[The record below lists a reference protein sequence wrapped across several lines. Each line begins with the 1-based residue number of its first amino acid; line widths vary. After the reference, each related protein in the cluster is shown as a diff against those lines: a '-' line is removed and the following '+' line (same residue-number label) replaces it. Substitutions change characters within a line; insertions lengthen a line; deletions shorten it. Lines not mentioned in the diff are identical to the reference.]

1 MEKTLNTLT
10 NEERLFVS
18 AIHQEIFNRIFPT
31 IRHDLVGYLSASLM
45 RVSIMDRY
53 LNKQDVLPNLL
64 KHELIKIDTQLRSSI
79 VEIRALEFWD
89 FESKQNDNSNDVL
102 IKSVQLMTT
111 QLAMKNI
118 KLNIIPEEIDASNEV
133 VTKPFL
139 YCLLCTLCYIEDKNF
154 DNKDLLIRHTANSIE
169 IVIDPKEMITG
180 TTFMKSR
187 NLTISKEVAMK
198 FINLH
203 DMKMS
208 FNNEDIKL
216 TW

>member
-1 MEKTLNTLT
+1 MEKPFEKFT
-10 NEERLFVS
+10 NDDRLFIS

-53 LNKQDVLPNLL
+53 LNKQDVLPNQL
-64 KHELIKIDTQLRSSI
+64 KNELIKIDTQLRNSI

-89 FESKQNDNSNDVL
+89 FESKQNNNSNDVL
-102 IKSVQLMTT
+102 NKSVQLMTT

-154 DNKDLLIRHTANSIE
+154 DNKDLFIRHTRNAIE
-169 IVIDPKEMITG
+169 IVTDPKEIVIG
-180 TTFMKSR
+180 TTFKKNR
-187 NLTISKEVAMK
+187 NLTISKEMAMQ

-203 DMKMS
+203 DMEIS
-208 FNNEDIKL
+208 FHNDDIKL